1 MARGNEC
8 TWSLDQMKLL
18 THDQLDRWLRTDAIL
33 SLESVSFPSKEE
45 VASDEFYISLQF
57 NSRRRCEYVNVDS
70 VLVGKGPDTYLAIEV
85 SVMDPPPLRLTAVEG
100 LRRLATFAQCPIFH
114 VAALF
119 NCKWH
124 YMTTHRLL
132 EVQSPFMLVFLVLVT
147 VLAAG
152 PDHPWVK
159 DIKPVDPYE

>member
-1 MARGNEC
+1 MSTEYLMTFEQVSLLTTIQLYRLTREVPNASIRLFYTDATNGTTTCSFDCPAGQYDLVHYPHDMNPPTINDVIHVGARGK
-8 TWSLDQMKLL
+8 TPAPM
-18 THDQLDRWLRTDAIL
+18 IL
-33 SLESVSFPSKEE
+33 
-45 VASDEFYISLQF
+45 
-57 NSRRRCEYVNVDS
+57 
-70 VLVGKGPDTYLAIEV
+70 G
-85 SVMDPPPLRLTAVEG
+85 
-100 LRRLATFAQCPIFH
+100 H